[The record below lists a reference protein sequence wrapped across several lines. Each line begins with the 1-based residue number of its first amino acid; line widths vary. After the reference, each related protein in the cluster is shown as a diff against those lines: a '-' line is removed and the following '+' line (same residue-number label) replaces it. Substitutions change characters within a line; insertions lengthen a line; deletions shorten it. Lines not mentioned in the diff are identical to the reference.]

1 MTTEAKVG
9 FFTVVAVCMLTVI
22 VVHLGNFHFGGEKT
36 YRLEV
41 MFEQV
46 QGLKTGAGVRYA
58 GVDVGTVKMV
68 VPDGNG
74 ARVML
79 EVQAD
84 VNIPVRSVFSVSSDG
99 LMGEKFISIAPPE
112 NADGTFLAPGTVVM
126 GTTARDMEYVMAKA
140 GMTLDELQK
149 LMQSVNALLGN
160 TTVQQSLIQS
170 AANLRDFTGN
180 LNQLSAVLQRMAV
193 NNEQDLR
200 MMVRNLSAMSQSMAG
215 AADGVEQMVHD
226 FSGDGKTAADL
237 RIAVANLTA
246 TSQRVEHMAANLEPV
261 IADPQTAEELR
272 SILKNTSSITR
283 RADHMLGGIG
293 EMKTEAGADL
303 LYSGKDRD
311 WKVNADVRLYQS
323 PGQFLLLGV
332 DDIGEANQKNLQLGR
347 RNGSLTSRI
356 GMVDSAVGIG
366 IDTEPSR
373 DWKFSLDASDPND
386 VNVKLRAQYRMNED
400 TYLIGE
406 ADKVNKKD
414 ERTTYFG
421 LRRTF

>member
-140 GMTLDELQK
+140 KG
-149 LMQSVNALLGN
+149 
-160 TTVQQSLIQS
+160 
-170 AANLRDFTGN
+170 
-180 LNQLSAVLQRMAV
+180 
-193 NNEQDLR
+193 
-200 MMVRNLSAMSQSMAG
+200 
-215 AADGVEQMVHD
+215 
-226 FSGDGKTAADL
+226 
-237 RIAVANLTA
+237 
-246 TSQRVEHMAANLEPV
+246 
-261 IADPQTAEELR
+261 
-272 SILKNTSSITR
+272 
-283 RADHMLGGIG
+283 
-293 EMKTEAGADL
+293 
-303 LYSGKDRD
+303 
-311 WKVNADVRLYQS
+311 
-323 PGQFLLLGV
+323 
-332 DDIGEANQKNLQLGR
+332 
-347 RNGSLTSRI
+347 
-356 GMVDSAVGIG
+356 
-366 IDTEPSR
+366 
-373 DWKFSLDASDPND
+373 
-386 VNVKLRAQYRMNED
+386 
-400 TYLIGE
+400 
-406 ADKVNKKD
+406 
-414 ERTTYFG
+414 
-421 LRRTF
+421 

>member
-9 FFTVVAVCMLTVI
+9 FFTVVAVCMLAVI
-22 VVHLGNFHFGGEKT
+22 VVHLGDFHFGGEKN

-58 GVDVGTVKMV
+58 GVDVGTVKGV
-68 VPDGNG
+68 VPEGNG

-79 EVQAD
+79 EVQEK
-84 VNIPVRSVFSVSSDG
+84 VNIPTRSVFTVSSDG

-112 NADGTFLAPGTVVM
+112 NTDGTFLQPGTVVI
-126 GTTARDMEYVMAKA
+126 GTAARDMEYVLAKA
-140 GMTLDELQK
+140 GMTLEELQK

-160 TTVQQSLIQS
+160 TTVQQSLVQS
-170 AANLRDFTGN
+170 AENLREFTGN
-180 LNQLSAVLQRMAV
+180 LNQLSSVLQRMAV

-200 MMVRNLSAMSQSMAG
+200 QMVKNLSAMSQSMAE
-215 AADGVEQMVHD
+215 AADGVDRMIRD
-226 FSGDGKTAADL
+226 FSGDGRTAADL
-237 RIAVANLTA
+237 RLAVANLSA
-246 TSQRVEHMAANLEPV
+246 TSQRVDHMAANLEPV

-272 SILKNTSSITR
+272 SILKSTSSITT
-283 RADHMLGGIG
+283 RADKMMGKIS
-293 EMKTEAGADL
+293 EIKSEAGADL
-303 LYSGKDRD
+303 LYSGKDNN
-311 WKVNADVRLYQS
+311 WKVNADVRVY
-323 PGQFLLLGV
+323 PEAGQFLLLGI
-332 DDIGEANQKNLQLGR
+332 DDIGEANKKNLQVGKV
-347 RNGSLTSRI
+347 NGDLTSRI
-356 GMVDSAVGIG
+356 GMVDSAVGLG
-366 IDTEPSR
+366 LDAAPSK

-386 VNVKLRAQYRMNED
+386 VSVKLRAQYRMDED